1 MTLSEL
7 ARWHRKQAKASTG
20 ALADFHRAAVSC
32 LMDIIS
38 RKKAH
43 RSAIHEGLAR
53 ARKAGKVLGRARI
66 DPAIENAIRRSLLK
80 GDKGMHRIAAEHG
93 VGTGTVQRVKAKL
106 AAK

>member
-7 ARWHRKQAKASTG
+7 ARWHRKQAKVSTG
-20 ALADFHRAAVSC
+20 DMVNFHHAAEAC
-32 LMDIIS
+32 LMDVIA

-43 RSAIHEGLAR
+43 RDAINAGLAR
-53 ARKAGKVLGRARI
+53 AQKAGKVLGRPKI
-66 DPAIENAIRRSLLK
+66 DPAIEKAIRRSLAK

-106 AAK
+106 AAQ